1 MKGVGPV
8 LAKKLV
14 EHFGA
19 EVLGVIND
27 NPADLESV
35 DGIGPVSYTHLLA
48 VLPKQAELTQMPRRH

>member
-35 DGIGPVSYTHLLA
+35 DGIVPLLCWPLFGGTA
-48 VLPKQAELTQMPRRH
+48 TTI